1 MQTRNQERTIK
12 KRWSSYLTRRG
23 ALALFVAMLACTL
36 CSCSAAQNSNQ
47 SQGDAAKSADKVQIV
62 DMAGRQVN
70 VPAHPKSIIGVGAS
84 SLRTICYLQA
94 QDKVVGVEA
103 AEKKDIP
110 RCVYNHVFHDKF
122 ANLPV
127 IGEGG
132 SNGTTPNEEA
142 ISDLAPDVIFTTID
156 KEKADTLQQRTGV
169 PVVCVAVY
177 NRVFSDSFYKSIEL
191 MGKVLNK
198 DKRATE
204 IIDYMKKTEAD
215 LTSRVKNVTP
225 KSAYAAGI
233 SYRGAHG
240 FAGTEAGFPPFAI
253 LNMKNI
259 ADVNDKKGPY
269 DIDLEKVSA
278 DQPDCIFIESN
289 NFKMVEKDIQQ
300 NPGYFKNLKAVQNKQ
315 VFSLVS
321 YRFYATNVELAIAN
335 CYQVGHCAYP
345 EAFSDID
352 PTKKLDEIT
361 SFFVGKPV
369 SADLAK
375 IGCSFKKYDLAA

>member
-47 SQGDAAKSADKVQIV
+47 SQGDAAKSADKVPVV
-62 DMAGRQVN
+62 DMAGRELSL
-70 VPAHPKSIIGVGAS
+70 PAHPKKIIGIGS
-84 SLRTICYLQA
+84 TLRSICYLQA
-94 QDKVVGVEA
+94 QDSVVGVEA
-103 AEKKDIP
+103 AEKQDMVG
-110 RCVYNHVFHDKF
+110 CVYRHVFHDKF

-132 SNGTTPNEEA
+132 KNGIKPNEEA
-142 ISDLAPDVIFTTID
+142 IADLAPEIIFSTLD
-156 KEKADTLQQRTGV
+156 KERAETLQQRTGV
-169 PVVCVAVY
+169 PVVCLTFA
-177 NRVFSDSFYKSIEL
+177 RDLFDETFYKNLTL
-191 MGKVLNK
+191 MGKILNK
-198 DKRATE
+198 EKRAQE
-204 IIDYMKKTEAD
+204 VIDYMKKAQSD
-215 LTSRVKNVTP
+215 LQERVKNVPSKT
-225 KSAYAAGI
+225 AFAAAI

-253 LNMKNI
+253 LKLKNI
-259 ADVNDKKGPY
+259 ADINDKKGPY

-278 DQPDCIFIESN
+278 DQPDYIFVESN

-321 YRFYATNVELAIAN
+321 YRFYGTNTELAIAN

-345 EAFSDID
+345 EAFGDID

-361 SFFVGKPV
+361 SFFVGKPI

>member
-1 MQTRNQERTIK
+1 MGKILN
-12 KRWSSYLTRRG
+12 
-23 ALALFVAMLACTL
+23 
-36 CSCSAAQNSNQ
+36 
-47 SQGDAAKSADKVQIV
+47 
-62 DMAGRQVN
+62 
-70 VPAHPKSIIGVGAS
+70 
-84 SLRTICYLQA
+84 
-94 QDKVVGVEA
+94 
-103 AEKKDIP
+103 
-110 RCVYNHVFHDKF
+110 
-122 ANLPV
+122 
-127 IGEGG
+127 
-132 SNGTTPNEEA
+132 
-142 ISDLAPDVIFTTID
+142 
-156 KEKADTLQQRTGV
+156 KEK
-169 PVVCVAVY
+169 
-177 NRVFSDSFYKSIEL
+177 
-191 MGKVLNK
+191 
-198 DKRATE
+198 RAQE
-204 IIDYMKKTEAD
+204 VIDYMKKAQSD
-215 LTSRVKNVTP
+215 LQERVKNVPSKT
-225 KSAYAAGI
+225 AFAAAI

>member
-23 ALALFVAMLACTL
+23 ALALFVAMLACAL
-36 CSCSAAQNSNQ
+36 CSCSAGQNSSQ
-47 SQGDAAKSADKVQIV
+47 SQGDAAKNADKVQVV
-62 DMAGRQVN
+62 DLAGRQVN
-70 VPAHPKSIIGVGAS
+70 VPAHPKSVIGVGAS
-84 SLRTICYLQA
+84 SLRAICYLQS

-103 AEKKDIP
+103 AEKKDFP
-110 RCVYNHVFHDKF
+110 GCAYRHAFHDKF

-132 SNGTTPNEEA
+132 KNGITPNEEA
-142 ISDLAPDVIFTTID
+142 IADLAPDVIFAAID
-156 KEKADTLQQRTGV
+156 KEKADILQQRTGV
-169 PVVCVAVY
+169 PVVCVTVHE
-177 NRVFSDSFYKSIEL
+177 RVFSDTFYKNIEL

-225 KSAYAAGI
+225 KTAYAAGI

-240 FAGTEAGFPPFAI
+240 FAGTEAGFPPFASVN
-253 LNMKNI
+253 LKNI

-278 DQPDCIFIESN
+278 DQPDCIFVESN

-321 YRFYATNVELAIAN
+321 YRFYATNTELAIAN
-335 CYQVGHCAYP
+335 CYQIGHCAYP
-345 EAFSDID
+345 EAFGDID

-361 SFFVGKPV
+361 SFFLGKPM